1 MNTTTSSIQQD
12 KKFLPIITGLSIAI
26 PVVVAILL
34 FMPSRLDL
42 AKEWVMLLPHLNA
55 ILNSTT
61 ALLLIV
67 AVVFIKQG
75 KVQLHQYTM
84 TSAFTLGALFLV
96 SYVIYHASVES
107 TIFGDV
113 NGNGVLE
120 DAEKLTVGATRNVYL
135 FVLFSHILLSVVVV
149 PFVLLAMYYAYSKQ
163 FAKHK
168 KITKFAFPV
177 WLYVSVTGVIAY
189 LMISPYYQ

>member
-1 MNTTTSSIQQD
+1 MNTTTSVAQQD
-12 KKFLPIITGLSIAI
+12 KKFLPIIIGLSIAI

-42 AKEWVMLLPHLNA
+42 AREWVMLLPHLNA
-55 ILNSTT
+55 IINSTT
-61 ALLLIV
+61 AILLIA

-96 SYVIYHASVES
+96 SYVVYHASVES
-107 TIFGDV
+107 TIFGDT
-113 NGNGVLE
+113 NGNGLLE
-120 DAEKLTVGATRNVYL
+120 ETEKATIGATRSVYL
-135 FVLFSHILLSVVVV
+135 FVLFSHILLSIVVV

-163 FAKHK
+163 FVKHK
-168 KITKFAFPV
+168 KMTKFAFPV
-177 WLYVSVTGVIAY
+177 WLYVSVTGVIVY